1 MRPVSRSYPMPVCRH
16 WRSLAVVVLTAS
28 LLSPAWGPAASAQ
41 STDRLDQLDAQIQG
55 AESDI
60 DRLDG
65 ELEVST
71 AQLDALITELQT
83 TQARLDALDDELAGA
98 EAELA
103 DRQRVLA
110 VTTSQLEATAARLE
124 ASRSRLVAQRAV
136 HERRVRSS
144 YITASPDRDLAA
156 LSARSAVD
164 FTRASTYLAAIVSR
178 DRAGVEEIDVLQ
190 TRIAADE
197 ADLAT
202 LRAQQQAEQ
211 QAAATERDH
220 VAELVAEQQA
230 VADELAAQADEK
242 RTVLQAI
249 EADRSAAEQLITDL
263 QDESDRIE
271 QELAAA
277 AAAAAAAEAAQAAAP
292 DDAGQ
297 ATDGEPVS
305 SPVGASAG
313 TGPFIIPVVGRLT
326 SEFGY
331 RTHPISGATR
341 LHAGMDIAAPAGTP
355 IGAAGAGTVVSAG
368 WRGGYGNAVIIDH
381 GGGVATL
388 YAHQSRLAASVGQTV
403 SQGQVIG
410 YVGTTGYSTGN
421 HLHWEVR
428 VNGTPTNPRSRL

>member
-1 MRPVSRSYPMPVCRH
+1 MTV
-16 WRSLAVVVLTAS
+16 S
-28 LLSPAWGPAASAQ
+28 LLSAPWVPAAGAQ
-41 STDRLDQLDAQIQG
+41 SADRLDQLDGQIQD

-60 DRLDG
+60 DRLDE

-71 AQLDALITELQT
+71 AHLNELIAGLQT
-83 TQARLDALDDELAGA
+83 TQARLDALSDELTGA
-98 EAELA
+98 EAELE
-103 DRQRVLA
+103 DRERILA
-110 VTTSQLEATAARLE
+110 VTTSQLGATAARLD
-124 ASRSRLVAQRAV
+124 ASRVQLAAQRAV

-144 YITASPDRDLAA
+144 YITANPERDLAA

-202 LRAQQQAEQ
+202 LQAQQHVEQ
-211 QAAATERDH
+211 QAAATERDR
-220 VAELVAEQQA
+220 VAELVAAQQA
-230 VADELAAQADEK
+230 VADELAAQADDK
-242 RTVLQAI
+242 RRVLEAL
-249 EADRSAAEQLITDL
+249 EADRSAAEQLIADL
-263 QDESDRIE
+263 EDESSRIE

-277 AAAAAAAEAAQAAAP
+277 AAAAAAAEAAAQAAAEGTTPDPP

-297 ATDGEPVS
+297 TSDGGPVS

-403 SQGQVIG
+403 TQGQVIG

-428 VNGTPTNPRSRL
+428 VNGTPINPRSKL